1 MSFSIQ
7 KDSEFSDLT
16 FKRNIAL
23 EVVHDNIWMNKNGD
37 MYVGGGTNMGDHVF
51 HGKPIGSEIYK
62 IPAGSYEAEQ
72 IYYDDGTE
80 FRQCSIAVEWESHI
94 LMGSPG
100 ADFMICTRK

>member
-1 MSFSIQ
+1 
-7 KDSEFSDLT
+7 LT

-37 MYVGGGTNMGDHVF
+37 MYIGGGTNMGDHILY
-51 HGKPIGSEIYK
+51 GKAIGSEIYK
-62 IPAGSYEAEQ
+62 IPAGSYQAEQ
-72 IYYDDGTE
+72 IYFDDGTE